1 VPTLSDTGGAEDAG
15 ALARWRCAGAVF
27 YRAAVSGVSGVSAER
42 QLFNICPHSVFFHGS
57 SFSAETAETF
67 SSPPPIAKKKIYVRR
82 AAVVDTVCFVSSS
95 DFLDAYRIA
104 IDDAKVDAK
113 ALAAAMRN
121 KGFTKAQARING
133 ASLKAFA
140 DIRLKQGGA

>member
-1 VPTLSDTGGAEDAG
+1 VLFSTG
-15 ALARWRCAGAVF
+15 
-27 YRAAVSGVSGVSAER
+27 
-42 QLFNICPHSVFFHGS
+42 QLFPVFPVFPQKGNFLIYVRTPFFFHGS

-82 AAVVDTVCFVSSS
+82 AAGVDTVCFVSSS

-121 KGFTKAQARING
+121 KGVTKAQARING
-133 ASLKAFA
+133 VSLKAFV
-140 DIRLKQGGA
+140 DIRLKQGGADAE